1 MKLMNYD
8 AKTLIMQ
15 NIRSVSRETPT
26 TYTVSQYRILCNLIR
41 QKHIT
46 KKFFDF
52 LLWELYQL
60 KDWKKLDYSQM
71 YQLIHILTFYDY
83 SKGVYHEESVK

>member
-15 NIRSVSRETPT
+15 NVRSVSRETPT
-26 TYTVSQYRILCNLIR
+26 TYTVSQYHILCNLIR
-41 QKHIT
+41 QKHIS
-46 KKFFDF
+46 KEFFYF
-52 LLWELYQL
+52 LLLELYQL
-60 KDWKKLDYSQM
+60 HDWKKLDYNQM

-83 SKGVYHEESVK
+83 SKGVYHEKSVK